1 MRAPPATTRVQ
12 PATTTTPG
20 SLGGMAAPLRTLLA
34 ATIAVVL
41 LAACGV
47 SDGDDAASVAPSDT
61 STSAPASTTEDPAAE
76 EEPSAF
82 DEEAVESMVD
92 VYTELGLS
100 EEQARCM
107 AEGLVD
113 AMGEESFDIADQ
125 TATMDLINECDI
137 SMSELLELGGQTD
150 GTLEGGFVLG
160 LKTSL
165 ENQGLTEEEAQCV
178 AEAYL
183 DEYGPDPSVGQDPA
197 ALAPLFEA
205 CGVS

>member
-1 MRAPPATTRVQ
+1 
-12 PATTTTPG
+12 
-20 SLGGMAAPLRTLLA
+20 MAAPLRTLA
-34 ATIAVVL
+34 ATVAVLL

-47 SDGDDAASVAPSDT
+47 SDGDDAASVAPEPT
-61 STSAPASTTEDPAAE
+61 STTAAADDEAPE

-82 DEEAVESMVD
+82 DEEAVDSMVD
-92 VYTELGLS
+92 VYTDLGLD
-100 EEQARCM
+100 EDQARCL

-165 ENQGLTEEEAQCV
+165 ENQGLSEDEAQCV

-183 DEYGPDPSVGQDPA
+183 DEYGTDPTAGQDPA